1 MPSAQFDL
9 RYLEAAAGLL
19 EDYLLSK
26 DVYWQIGAD
35 SPAGEPPFPSLT
47 LGGVLLAQARL
58 NARAMEGDL
67 RSRRDRIN
75 LQIESLRMKWHA
87 AWKKKARDEYSAR
100 LVLWR
105 NFLDD
110 YRLDPDSNAD
120 RYPYEVSRR
129 VMLDLL
135 EGEAGQLRTVERE
148 MVSGLDLILSAYFQS
163 GDFVWEPELVGGF
176 PKDRYSYLYGRLR
189 G

>member
-1 MPSAQFDL
+1 
-9 RYLEAAAGLL
+9 L

-26 DVYWQIGAD
+26 DVYWQLGAD

-58 NARAMEGDL
+58 KARALDGDL
-67 RSRRDRIN
+67 RSRRERIN
-75 LQIESLRMKWHA
+75 YRIDAIRTKWRA
-87 AWKKKARDEYSAR
+87 AWEKKAREEFSAR

-105 NFLDD
+105 NFLEE
-110 YRLDPDSNAD
+110 YRLDPESNAD

-135 EGEAGQLRTVERE
+135 EREAGQLLPAERE
-148 MVSGLDLILSAYFQS
+148 MVSGLDLVLYANFQS
-163 GDFVWEPELVGGF
+163 GDFVWEPELAGGF
-176 PKDRYSYLYGRLR
+176 PKDRYNYLYGRLR